1 MAKEAFKGIKISS
14 LVEHVG
20 GEGVAK
26 RMDAAAF
33 VYAGFFLATENTFWA
48 VASLRCFSGFCPA
61 NSHLPG

>member
-1 MAKEAFKGIKISS
+1 MAKKAFKGIKISS

-33 VYAGFFLATENTFWA
+33 VYAGFFLAT
-48 VASLRCFSGFCPA
+48 
-61 NSHLPG
+61 